1 MGKIKKILA
10 GVGLTACIAS
20 CGAMMTGCSGMSDAE
35 LKQALDTASRAE
47 QTLEDM
53 KGIVSDQN
61 AKHNA
66 DMQAY
71 LDLLEEKNAEIAK
84 LTEALNKN
92 GEISDEDAYNMINL
106 AMMKFKVM
114 HSDVQ
119 NVTMNAIMSGG
130 PYYPETMI
138 GEVKLYM
145 SDDNKLVYHAK
156 AEDFSMACYGT
167 YNEYKRVQTAE
178 GKVEHNS
185 SVFYEVID
193 VSLLSSSSF
202 GPLLDITSKDIVSAS
217 RNNDGI
223 ATIVSIHSSQD
234 EKINYVITTVFDQN
248 NKLIECIINK
258 SVISENTSIKDYI
271 EYFSVTFEYNKITKD
286 EADSII

>member
-1 MGKIKKILA
+1 
-10 GVGLTACIAS
+10 LTACIAS

-47 QTLEDM
+47 QALEDM

-71 LDLLEEKNAEIAK
+71 LDLLEEKNTEIAK
-84 LTEALNKN
+84 LTEALDKST
-92 GEISDEDAYNMINL
+92 EISDEDAYDMINL
-106 AMMKFKVM
+106 AIMKFQVM
-114 HSDVQ
+114 HADVH
-119 NVTMNAIMSGG
+119 NVKMNATMGGG

-145 SDDNKLVYHAK
+145 TDDNKLVYHTK
-156 AEDFSMACYGT
+156 SEDFSMSCYGT
-167 YNEYKRVQTAE
+167 YNEYKRVRTAE
-178 GKVEHNS
+178 GKVEYNS
-185 SVFYEVID
+185 SVFHEVID
-193 VSLLSSSSF
+193 GSILSSSSF
-202 GPLLDITSKDIVSAS
+202 GPLLDIKSNNIVSAS

-234 EKINYVITTVFDQN
+234 EKINYVITTVFDKN

-258 SVISENTSIKDYI
+258 SVISENTSRKDYI

-286 EADSII
+286 EADSIIEYINNYVEE